1 MGYRLNMSTTRYEDA
16 RKYEFVGIPP
26 QIYIED
32 KEDWIN
38 RAEPLKYWREIDQ
51 LFNQR
56 KDFLIIRHP
65 ASK

>member
-38 RAEPLKYWREIDQ
+38 RAVEI
-51 LFNQR
+51 LEGN
-56 KDFLIIRHP
+56 
-65 ASK
+65 